1 MNADAPASGLHG
13 LLKSLNCD
21 RAYGLALLG
30 VCALFGLLEGGGDR
44 VRDVLSYDRAA
55 LAAGD
60 GWRILTAHFVH
71 LDPAHAA
78 LNGMGVVLMWALFAR
93 DYSPLRWLAIY
104 LFSSLC
110 ISAGLWLWDPGVT
123 NYVGA
128 SGALHGVMTAGTLAH
143 LRRRD
148 LDGWILAIFIVVKLA
163 YEQLAGA
170 LPFSS
175 SGNTIVD
182 AHLYGA
188 VGGIVLA
195 SFLRSRPLPPGG
207 APAGRA

>member
-1 MNADAPASGLHG
+1 MNVDGPATGLNG
-13 LLKSLNCD
+13 LLRSLNGD
-21 RAYGLALLG
+21 RAYGWALLG
-30 VCALFGLLEGGGDR
+30 VCALFALLEAGGDP
-44 VRDVLSYDRAA
+44 VRDLLSYDRST
-55 LAAGD
+55 LWNQP
-60 GWRILTAHFVH
+60 WRLLTAHFVH
-71 LDPAHAA
+71 LDAAHAT

-110 ISAGLWLWDPGVT
+110 ISLGLWLRDPQVT

-143 LRRRD
+143 LRRGD
-148 LDGWILAIFIVVKLA
+148 LDGRILAVFIVVKLGW
-163 YEQLAGA
+163 EQFAGA

-188 VGGIVLA
+188 VGGFVLA
-195 SFLRSRPLPPGG
+195 IFLRSRP
-207 APAGRA
+207 APAA

>member
-1 MNADAPASGLHG
+1 MNAEGPAPGLSAREG
-13 LLKSLNCD
+13 LLRSLNGD
-21 RAYGLALLG
+21 RAYGLALIG
-30 VCALFGLLEGGGDR
+30 VCALLAALEAGGDP
-44 VRDVLSYDRAA
+44 VRNALSYDREA
-55 LAAGD
+55 LAAGQW
-60 GWRILTAHFVH
+60 WRALTAHFVH
-71 LDPAHAA
+71 LDAAHAA

-104 LFSSLC
+104 LCSALC
-110 ISAGLWLWDPGVT
+110 ISVGLWLWDPAVT

-128 SGALHGVMTAGTLAH
+128 SGALHGVMVAGTVAH

-148 LDGWILAIFIVVKLA
+148 LDGWILAVFIVVKLA
-163 YEQLAGA
+163 YEQFSGA

-188 VGGIVLA
+188 ASGLA
-195 SFLRSRPLPPGG
+195 LACFLRPRP
-207 APAGRA
+207 R